1 MKFFQKVGV
10 GLEHLVQY
18 LVAFGAGGL
27 FVLALLD
34 SVFVPLPGG
43 VDAVMILLSAS
54 RPALL
59 PLYAA
64 GATLGSLI
72 GCLILYFISRRAGRS
87 ALSRFSEK
95 KQARVRELIERY
107 DMLAIL
113 VVTLLPPPF

>member
-43 VDAVMILLSAS
+43 VDAVMILL
-54 RPALL
+54 
-59 PLYAA
+59 
-64 GATLGSLI
+64 
-72 GCLILYFISRRAGRS
+72 
-87 ALSRFSEK
+87 
-95 KQARVRELIERY
+95 
-107 DMLAIL
+107 
-113 VVTLLPPPF
+113 